1 MLNGSPT
8 KDTPAS
14 TAQPGVPGQQPPPK
28 KKFQN
33 GWSREV
39 EHLMAEWADKAI
51 CYRWMH
57 EKTERIYSSK
67 DMAYMFPV
75 IILSTVTGAANFAL
89 DSVLTDPDQKKYAQ
103 LGLGGLSI
111 ATGIIST
118 IANRLGYASK
128 SEAHHN
134 AGLLWGKFQR
144 LIAIELSIHPNER
157 SDCMHFLKTCRAEL
171 DRLIEQ
177 APTIPD
183 NVIDACRREFAQY
196 PKVRKPEIVGD
207 INTTN
212 VFVDTNSRLKE
223 MAKEAAI
230 TIAQKKGVL
239 KQIVLDDLE
248 PRISRVIEHSTLPAI
263 RDELKQELRVAV
275 AEAIASG
282 ALPPRTDA
290 DHFDV
295 EQVAMN
301 GVVTDMRRK
310 LVEASK
316 KYDVTDATTM
326 PGQIVVHVH
335 DESDEESDDGYA
347 TDVNADNRQDK
358 A

>member
-1 MLNGSPT
+1 MMNASPT
-8 KDTPAS
+8 KDTPS
-14 TAQPGVPGQQPPPK
+14 GTGQPGAVVPPPSK

-39 EHLMAEWADKAI
+39 ERLMAEWADKAI

-57 EKTERIYSSK
+57 EKTERIYSGK

-75 IILSTVTGAANFAL
+75 IILSTITGAANFAM
-89 DSVLTDPDQKKYAQ
+89 DSVLSDPDQKKYAQ

-183 NVIDACRREFAQY
+183 NVIEACRKEFAQY

-207 INTTN
+207 INSTN
-212 VFVDTNSRLKE
+212 IFVDTNSRLKE

-263 RDELKQELRVAV
+263 RDELKQEVHDAV
-275 AEAIASG
+275 AAAFASG
-282 ALPPRTDA
+282 GLTRPEGIESHIDDRRI
-290 DHFDV
+290 
-295 EQVAMN
+295 EMN
-301 GVVTDMRRK
+301 GIVSDVKRK
-310 LVEASK
+310 LAEAAK
-316 KYDVTDATTM
+316 KYDTTDGATV

-335 DESDEESDDGYA
+335 DDSDEETDDEGYDEDDGA
-347 TDVNADNRQDK
+347 ERNEK